1 MASGETLPRG
11 GPSPGAGHSPGADH
25 SPDSGHSPGPRHGQT
40 VTGVVVV
47 AHGGQASSTE
57 TTTAVQP
64 AVLRIIPIAGA
75 VRRALRGSGTL
86 VMRPRFGLRGWNGD
100 QAAPVDDLN
109 QALDGIAAAYG
120 PVPVVLIGH
129 SMGARAAMRAAGHP
143 SVYAAA
149 GLAPWLP
156 AGEPV
161 GQLAGR
167 RVLVAHGT
175 ADAVTNPQETWAFV
189 ERARAVTQVA
199 AIEVRDGDHPML
211 RRARLWHAIA
221 AEFAR
226 AALELPAGSGGAGAG
241 SVAAAVAMTAW
252 EPPRTIV

>member
-11 GPSPGAGHSPGADH
+11 GASHGAGTGPDPSPGTHHSPGT
-25 SPDSGHSPGPRHGQT
+25 SPAETVSGL
-40 VTGVVVV
+40 VMV
-47 AHGGQASSTE
+47 AHGGQSSSTE
-57 TTTAVQP
+57 PTNAFQP
-64 AVLRIIPIAGA
+64 AVLRMIPVAAAI
-75 VRRALRGSGTL
+75 RHTLRGSGAM
-86 VMRPRFGLRGWNGD
+86 VVRPRFRLRGWNGD
-100 QAAPVDDLN
+100 QAAPVHDLN
-109 QALDGIAAAYG
+109 RALDAIAAAYG
-120 PVPVVLIGH
+120 PIPVVLIGH

-143 SVYAAA
+143 AVSAVA

-156 AGEPV
+156 PGEPV
-161 GQLAGR
+161 EQLAGR

-175 ADAVTNPQETWAFV
+175 SDGITSPAETWAFV

-226 AALELPAGSGGAGAG
+226 AALDLPVGRGAPAAGTG
-241 SVAAAVAMTAW
+241 SVAVAVTMTASK
-252 EPPRTIV
+252 PSRTIV

>member
-1 MASGETLPRG
+1 MASGGTLPRG
-11 GPSPGAGHSPGADH
+11 GPSPGAGHSPGARR
-25 SPDSGHSPGPRHGQT
+25 SPGPSRGHT
-40 VTGVVVV
+40 VTGVVMV

-64 AVLRIIPIAGA
+64 AVLRMIPIAA
-75 VRRALRGSGTL
+75 AIRHALRGSGT
-86 VMRPRFGLRGWNGD
+86 VVTRPRFGVRGWNGD
-100 QAAPVDDLN
+100 QAAPVDDLS
-109 QALDGIAAAYG
+109 QALDDIAATYG

-156 AGEPV
+156 PGEPV

-175 ADAVTNPQETWAFV
+175 ADAVTNPQETWAYV

-226 AALELPAGSGGAGAG
+226 AALELPASSGAAGAG
-241 SVAAAVAMTAW
+241 SVVAAVVTTAW
-252 EPPRTIV
+252 EPPRTVV